1 MTHASVK
8 KCVFITTSCAILLSS
23 TVELTGIPDGIG
35 LCGTH
40 ICFDDSSQLFELML
54 RDTGILTH
62 MDM

>member
-35 LCGTH
+35 LWK
-40 ICFDDSSQLFELML
+40 
-54 RDTGILTH
+54 GIFLPGI
-62 MDM
+62 